1 MAWGSWRSTVGR
13 RDQSRGRCAEVSRY
27 VPICA
32 FCYYRQ
38 PPRYRFDAVPL
49 LLLYAGC
56 VGDGVREL
64 EADSGLL

>member
-1 MAWGSWRSTVGR
+1 M
-13 RDQSRGRCAEVSRY
+13 
-27 VPICA
+27 PIYMP
-32 FCYYRQ
+32 FCYYRE

-64 EADSGLL
+64 GADSGAPWPSGGRCAEV